1 MIYERTNLLFYRS
14 QRSSKSRYPI
24 HCTANRGAHSFTDPT
39 RRSLLWCRRA
49 VGYDTLAAQILFNL
63 RDTIC
68 PQIKVI
74 LVYPFDG
81 FTHFWTDAQRS
92 LYAKLLPRYNKITQ
106 VSERNCPAAYLRR
119 NRHLVDHSAYCICYC
134 TRQTGGTAY
143 TVQYA
148 RQMGLQI
155 LYTAPGMAQFS

>member
-1 MIYERTNLLFYRS
+1 MREQTCCFTGHRDLPKADIPYIAQRTEERILSLIR
-14 QRSSKSRYPI
+14 
-24 HCTANRGAHSFTDPT
+24 RGVLYFGVGG
-39 RRSLLWCRRA
+39 A

-74 LVYPFDG
+74 VVYPFNG
-81 FTHFWTDAQRS
+81 FTRFWTDAQRS
-92 LYAKLLPRYNKITQ
+92 LYAELLPRYNKITQ
-106 VSERNCPAAYLRR
+106 VSEKNCRGAYLQR

-134 TRQTGGTAY
+134 THQTGGTAY

-148 RQMGLQI
+148 RRMGLQI

>member
-1 MIYERTNLLFYRS
+1 MRERTCCFSGHRDLPKADIPYIA
-14 QRSSKSRYPI
+14 QRTEAHILSLIR
-24 HCTANRGAHSFTDPT
+24 RGVLYFGVGG
-39 RRSLLWCRRA
+39 A

-148 RQMGLQI
+148 RRMGLQI